1 MQESKTNTDPNTA
14 QECKIDVTPNK
25 ELNSNFDEL
34 RKGMKKDIYW
44 VRFFCRPCC
53 PAPGVSGANKMLDRL
68 RDEALE
74 SNEYTQTQ
82 KDELVSIIEERRAW
96 YPHSGLCR
104 K

>member
-1 MQESKTNTDPNTA
+1 MQEHKTNADPNTT
-14 QECKIDVTPNK
+14 QECKVDATQNK
-25 ELNSNFDEL
+25 KLNSNFDEL
-34 RKGMKKDIYW
+34 RKEMEKDIYW